1 MAAPDLPT
9 RTAQALGRL
18 GRAAALG
25 PPPLIEG
32 EDGAA
37 YNQLFAGIV
46 AAVKPKDFI
55 EEILVSDVANL
66 SWEVRRL
73 RHIRA
78 KFLTSQV
85 ALQIRDYLNNPC
97 GASQAQKLSAEWEAG
112 DSRVIARVDE
122 LLAASG
128 SPTVESMTAHVFV
141 VRIEYLERIDR
152 MITSAEARRNVA
164 LREVDRH
171 RSTLGQALRHASE
184 EAVDAE
190 FEDVALNRRTQKD
203 AA

>member
-9 RTAQALGRL
+9 RTAQALERL

-66 SWEVRRL
+66 SWEVR
-73 RHIRA
+73 A
-78 KFLTSQV
+78 CVTSG
-85 ALQIRDYLNNPC
+85 P
-97 GASQAQKLSAEWEAG
+97 SS
-112 DSRVIARVDE
+112 
-122 LLAASG
+122 
-128 SPTVESMTAHVFV
+128 
-141 VRIEYLERIDR
+141 
-152 MITSAEARRNVA
+152 
-164 LREVDRH
+164 
-171 RSTLGQALRHASE
+171 
-184 EAVDAE
+184 
-190 FEDVALNRRTQKD
+190 
-203 AA
+203 